1 MKSKQRF
8 RNIKLNVDVAL
19 SDGEEDGKKIV
30 PFLQEFSQLEDDET
44 DEDEFRYEIGSDE
57 DDSSDW
63 CSDQDCDS

>member
-1 MKSKQRF
+1 M
-8 RNIKLNVDVAL
+8 AL
-19 SDGEEDGKKIV
+19 SDDEEDGKKIV